1 MDYGYITL
9 DTLAALGESRSL
21 DELRIV
27 VAEKPLDVQHIQ
39 EVAYQ
44 AKGFLEQRDLAVS
57 QVIVPKPGQHPHTD
71 QMNSL
76 LFLLEAFGV
85 LALAL
90 SGILVATIMAAL
102 LAQQIRQIGVMKAVG
117 ARTGQIVGVY
127 YGMVLIF
134 GLVALAIGIPLG
146 VAVGRGYAAF
156 TAAMLNF
163 DITSNIVLH
172 WTYAV
177 QILVGL
183 SIPLLAASVPIYK
196 EGWTSQDWLRT
207 GYVWSVRKRN
217 Q

>member
-1 MDYGYITL
+1 MERE
-9 DTLAALGESRSL
+9 LA
-21 DELRIV
+21 
-27 VAEKPLDVQHIQ
+27 
-39 EVAYQ
+39 
-44 AKGFLEQRDLAVS
+44 
-57 QVIVPKPGQHPHTD
+57 
-71 QMNSL
+71 N
-76 LFLLEAFGV
+76 
-85 LALAL
+85 
-90 SGILVATIMAAL
+90 
-102 LAQQIRQIGVMKAVG
+102 
-117 ARTGQIVGVY
+117 IVGVY